1 MKALEKAL
9 KENRVLV
16 FIDLEG
22 TQFSHEMIEIGA
34 YVAILKDDL
43 TIKRVLKGFSTYVK
57 AKHSIGGIV
66 TKLTGI
72 TEKTLE
78 QKGKPFPEVLKKFRG
93 YVGKYWNKC
102 KFVTFGSH
110 DLRIINMSVENSPKD
125 QELSEIA
132 HAINKNHFDM
142 SVFLGQY
149 VQDQNG
155 NPLSLS
161 NYLKVFD
168 VPFEGVAH
176 TALADA
182 YNLMILYKALLEKHE
197 VLEAEYKKTL
207 THVHHMPTPVQIVIN
222 KLIKGETVTP
232 EDYDEAIKEALR

>member
-22 TQFSHEMIEIGA
+22 TQYSHEMIEIGA

-43 TIKRVLKGFSTYVK
+43 TIKKFLKGYSTYVK
-57 AKHSIGGIV
+57 AKHPVGHVV

-72 TEKTLE
+72 TEKTL
-78 QKGKPFPEVLKKFRG
+78 QDKGKPFPEVFKKFRG

-102 KFVTFGSH
+102 KFVTFGNH
-110 DLRIINMSVENSPKD
+110 DIRIINMSVENSPKD
-125 QELSEIA
+125 QELSELA
-132 HAINKNHFDM
+132 HTVNKNHFDM

-149 VQDQNG
+149 IQDQNG

-161 NYLKVFD
+161 NYLKTFG

-182 YNLMILYKALLEKHE
+182 YNLMMLYKALLDNREIVEK
-197 VLEAEYKKTL
+197 EYKKAL
-207 THVHHMPTPVQIVIN
+207 THVHHMPKPVQLVID
-222 KLIKGETVTP
+222 KLNKGETVTP
-232 EDYDEAIKEALR
+232 DDYDEAIREAVK